1 MPRIQGIALAGDVAQ
16 LAANGQDL
24 VQLDSNDF
32 YQVILQRLQVASATQ
47 EWEEDFRALFQLDRE
62 EHGRCIRCGH
72 ERLIARIPETG
83 ILLNVPTATTTF
95 NAALSRFFQ
104 ERRTFHCAI
113 CVADTTHLVTT
124 SIQAGPQILKIK
136 LAIFQMKKSEK
147 KDKNGNPQPAT
158 EHKINHRMAHPNI
171 LDLTQYQENAHLPL
185 RYRLSSVISHSGE
198 GTETAG
204 GHYIAS
210 VRGPGDRI
218 TCLSDSVRQ
227 TFTQA
232 QFEAS
237 PQVAGISPP
246 AKQVYVLTY
255 LRDEGRLQRE
265 IKNLESTLN

>member
-1 MPRIQGIALAGDVAQ
+1 
-16 LAANGQDL
+16 
-24 VQLDSNDF
+24 
-32 YQVILQRLQVASATQ
+32 
-47 EWEEDFRALFQLDRE
+47 
-62 EHGRCIRCGH
+62 
-72 ERLIARIPETG
+72 
-83 ILLNVPTATTTF
+83 
-95 NAALSRFFQ
+95 
-104 ERRTFHCAI
+104 
-113 CVADTTHLVTT
+113 
-124 SIQAGPQILKIK
+124 
-136 LAIFQMKKSEK
+136 MKKSEK

-210 VRGPGDRI
+210 VRGPGNRI
-218 TCLSDSVRQ
+218 TCISDSVTE

-246 AKQVYVLTY
+246 AKEVYVLTY
-255 LRDEGRLQRE
+255 LRDDGRLQRE
-265 IKNLESTLN
+265 MKNLESTLN